1 MSVGLL
7 AVRLLY
13 RFYVFGHLSK
23 SFTFLFIS
31 VVLLLSCRFL
41 RLLVTVCGLAK
52 AGIFTTKLPTK
63 PKVQI
68 YEKLSYEA
76 LNPRLRQTA
85 VSGWHSCQF
94 SCFVFFHFRILSFA
108 FLNGEEVFN
117 CIIFPKVHLSYQAN
131 S

>member
-41 RLLVTVCGLAK
+41 RLLVT
-52 AGIFTTKLPTK
+52 
-63 PKVQI
+63 
-68 YEKLSYEA
+68 
-76 LNPRLRQTA
+76 RLYT
-85 VSGWHSCQF
+85 
-94 SCFVFFHFRILSFA
+94 L
-108 FLNGEEVFN
+108 
-117 CIIFPKVHLSYQAN
+117 
-131 S
+131 